1 MKKITL
7 PIYFVVFFQIL
18 SLNVFAN
25 WVPGTFNSWNTNTP
39 MSETNMPLGFK
50 KFTTLTSDDQQFQ
63 ILKTGSWN
71 DGGWGSGYW
80 INSWNTVWNLP
91 FTGTN
96 MANSVVKSFGTNQY
110 MSIVTSSG
118 LTDVTS
124 KFGFLITRSLPIYIS
139 AVSGGT
145 TNVALNTS
153 VAISITLSAEK
164 SIDEYVLIRYTTD
177 NWSTSGFVT
186 ATGSGTSYSAT
197 IPGQTSNKTVKWYA
211 MTSTIENPVTDT
223 DYLTLCVMDNS
234 RNNYSYYAG
243 ETSST
248 HYFRS
253 KVTGNWNT
261 AGNWESSD
269 NGSSNWITATQV
281 PGSSAAGI
289 TILNGHNITLNT
301 DVTITSLTINSGA
314 TFTASDATPRTLTI
328 TKSTSGS
335 STTLSN
341 TGTWANGV
349 GGSTVV
355 FSGAP
360 NAGDAIHAI
369 SGTISF
375 QNITINKTSGSSNVG
390 ASFGSGSTV
399 SGTLEVGY
407 GGFVST
413 APPSSFYNS
422 TAVLKF
428 NQGVGATYNVN
439 AGDYSWSATEV
450 PQNITVSSGTVNLNA
465 NRTATGN
472 LLINGGALV
481 LNNNTPN
488 LTINGNWTRTSGSF
502 TANTGTVTLGGSTNG
517 TVNVTGGATMNSLVI
532 SKSTGYK
539 AIIDCNLT
547 SSSLSVNS
555 NATLEV
561 NPGKQLTVSS
571 ALTNNGTLTLKSNST
586 DGTATLKA
594 LGTVTN
600 GGATN
605 YNVEQY
611 LTGSRNWYIS
621 SPISSGTMPTAG
633 YERDEVNAEW
643 DAVSS
648 GAAMSVG
655 KGYIV
660 QPGANTTITFA
671 GTINNNEPTVS
682 LSRTTGQTKAGFN
695 LIGNPYPCYYTWSK
709 AQADASN
716 LLYTVWY
723 RTKDGSYTFHTFNM
737 DGEISSPASVT
748 NYIPPMQAFWVRVD
762 ADSDG
767 SEDITFL
774 KANRSHADVNTNKLK
789 APKVNQNKILRLD
802 VSNGTNSDET
812 VLYFNENAANNYDS
826 FDSPKMSNNSTSIP
840 EIYTLA
846 GSEQLV
852 INGMQSLSLDTDIP
866 LGFRT
871 LQANSF
877 VIKATELTGFDTNTK
892 VYIRDNQNLSE
903 PEVELTLNKDYTFT
917 SGITDDAS
925 RFSIVFKSSGA
936 VTGLCSPLD
945 LDNLSVYVDKSNKI
959 SVNLGTE
966 ANNLYKVEVYN
977 SFGQKVAELKTKN
990 SIETINKNF
999 TSGVYFVKV
1008 NINNLCSTQKVIIK

>member
-1 MKKITL
+1 MTSACTYTGIT
-7 PIYFVVFFQIL
+7 YVDY
-18 SLNVFAN
+18 
-25 WVPGTFNSWNTNTP
+25 GTL
-39 MSETNMPLGFK
+39 E
-50 KFTTLTSDDQQFQ
+50 
-63 ILKTGSWN
+63 
-71 DGGWGSGYW
+71 
-80 INSWNTVWNLP
+80 
-91 FTGTN
+91 
-96 MANSVVKSFGTNQY
+96 
-110 MSIVTSSG
+110 
-118 LTDVTS
+118 
-124 KFGFLITRSLPIYIS
+124 
-139 AVSGGT
+139 
-145 TNVALNTS
+145 
-153 VAISITLSAEK
+153 LSA
-164 SIDEYVLIRYTTD
+164 D
-177 NWSTSGFVT
+177 N
-186 ATGSGTSYSAT
+186 ASAT
-197 IPGQTSNKTVKWYA
+197 IVVASGA
-211 MTSTIENPVTDT
+211 
-223 DYLTLCVMDNS
+223 TL
-234 RNNYSYYAG
+234 RI
-243 ETSST
+243 
-248 HYFRS
+248 
-253 KVTGNWNT
+253 
-261 AGNWESSD
+261 
-269 NGSSNWITATQV
+269 NG
-281 PGSSAAGI
+281 
-289 TILNGHNITLNT
+289 T
-301 DVTITSLTINSGA
+301 DVDIQALTINSGGTVEVVA
-314 TFTASDATPRTLTI
+314 GKSLTV
-328 TKSTSGS
+328 
-335 STTLSN
+335 N
-341 TGTWANGV
+341 
-349 GGSTVV
+349 
-355 FSGAP
+355 
-360 NAGDAIHAI
+360 
-369 SGTISF
+369 
-375 QNITINKTSGSSNVG
+375 
-390 ASFGSGSTV
+390 
-399 SGTLEVGY
+399 GTL
-407 GGFVST
+407 
-413 APPSSFYNS
+413 
-422 TAVLKF
+422 
-428 NQGVGATYNVN
+428 
-439 AGDYSWSATEV
+439 
-450 PQNITVSSGTVNLNA
+450 I
-465 NRTATGN
+465 
-472 LLINGGALV
+472 
-481 LNNNTPN
+481 
-488 LTINGNWTRTSGSF
+488 
-502 TANTGTVTLGGSTNG
+502 
-517 TVNVTGGATMNSLVI
+517 
-532 SKSTGYK
+532 
-539 AIIDCNLT
+539 
-547 SSSLSVNS
+547 
-555 NATLEV
+555 
-561 NPGKQLTVSS
+561 
-571 ALTNNGTLTLKSNST
+571 NNGTLNLKSNST

-621 SPISSGTMPTAG
+621 SPISSGIMPTAG

-852 INGMQSLSLDTDIP
+852 INGMQSMSLDTDIP